1 MAEVLITLGIIGVVA
16 AMTLPNLVA
25 KYRGQAVVTKLK
37 KMYSVMSQVMLMSVP
52 DGDYNNIPIIDGGIN
67 GVNNFF
73 NEYLKPQLKILRVCH
88 IDSKE
93 CWAETRDKSN
103 KKVSVGSGTLPFI
116 TTDGYAFTIDTW
128 NAQDYETVSKRYGIN
143 FSGNSPMLVIYAD
156 ANGFQKP
163 NVLGKDVFV
172 YVFSERGLLPAGRD
186 KTDTEI
192 ESECKSTGYFCF
204 EKYIRNNWEIPAED
218 VW

>member
-1 MAEVLITLGIIGVVA
+1 MKIIQKGKVLNFKLTGIVYPREVW
-16 AMTLPNLVA
+16 
-25 KYRGQAVVTKLK
+25 Y
-37 KMYSVMSQVMLMSVP
+37 
-52 DGDYNNIPIIDGGIN
+52 
-67 GVNNFF
+67 
-73 NEYLKPQLKILRVCH
+73 
-88 IDSKE
+88 
-93 CWAETRDKSN
+93 
-103 KKVSVGSGTLPFI
+103 
-116 TTDGYAFTIDTW
+116 
-128 NAQDYETVSKRYGIN
+128 N

-204 EKYIRNNWEIPAED
+204 EKYVRNNWEIPAED